1 MQRSGNGAVK
11 YNGIA
16 SLLVNGSAG
25 VDTFSIPSTASGVS
39 TSIDTG
45 AGNDVINLG
54 SGGNTLSN
62 IAGTLS
68 IAGGANDATPTNSSN
83 AGSQLNVIV
92 FNMPVGDK
100 LEVFDGSGPVGSA
113 YNVGA
118 TSIGRTGIPAISYSG
133 IETVDVFPATGAADF
148 NVTDTAAGTQVGIGG
163 TSITGQLTVL
173 NTGANSRLFTNPLS
187 GNITASIATTGDGSI
202 LSLAT
207 TGGADTIT
215 IQGSGA
221 GSGISVN
228 TGAGMDHI
236 IIQNTGVGSSISASG
251 GDGADNLDLYAAA
264 AGSAIT
270 LAGGNDAD
278 VVTVGGPAQTLSNIL
293 GDVLISSG
301 SGSAGIQTV
310 STTINGV
317 VYSQDFAVGDT
328 VIFNDQG
335 LSGNASYL
343 IQPTTFQRAGTANF
357 QLFDN
362 ETMIVN
368 TGSGTNQIDVSGSP
382 PNAFLTV
389 HGNSGS
395 DQVTL
400 ENFSGG
406 LVLDLAGGNDTL
418 DSTGTFSGKWLE
430 VFGGA
435 GDDILKLPFGPGSIA
450 SLKSKVERTTI
461 HCCWAT

>member
-1 MQRSGNGAVK
+1 M
-11 YNGIA
+11 
-16 SLLVNGSAG
+16 LVNGSSG
-25 VDTFSIPSTASGVS
+25 VDTFNIPSTAVGVS
-39 TSIDTG
+39 TSIDTS

-62 IAGTLS
+62 IAGALS

-133 IETVDVFPATGAADF
+133 IETVDVFPATALP
-148 NVTDTAAGTQVGIGG
+148 TL
-163 TSITGQLTVL
+163 TSPTPRREPKLASAERRSPGQLTVL

-251 GDGADNLDLYAAA
+251 GDGADDLDLYAAA
-264 AGSAIT
+264 AGEHHIT
-270 LAGGNDAD
+270 LAGGNNARCSSRGR
-278 VVTVGGPAQTLSNIL
+278 TCSN
-293 GDVLISSG
+293 
-301 SGSAGIQTV
+301 T
-310 STTINGV
+310 
-317 VYSQDFAVGDT
+317 
-328 VIFNDQG
+328 
-335 LSGNASYL
+335 
-343 IQPTTFQRAGTANF
+343 
-357 QLFDN
+357 
-362 ETMIVN
+362 E
-368 TGSGTNQIDVSGSP
+368 
-382 PNAFLTV
+382 
-389 HGNSGS
+389 
-395 DQVTL
+395 
-400 ENFSGG
+400 
-406 LVLDLAGGNDTL
+406 
-418 DSTGTFSGKWLE
+418 
-430 VFGGA
+430 
-435 GDDILKLPFGPGSIA
+435 
-450 SLKSKVERTTI
+450 
-461 HCCWAT
+461 